1 MKEID
6 KYKKNA
12 FLVFFGTIT
21 SLIGDEIGGM
31 AISIWVAMQT
41 DSPLS
46 FAIVFS
52 INKFSRIFS
61 LFFQEALLIP

>member
-6 KYKKNA
+6 KYKKNT

-31 AISIWVAMQT
+31 AISI
-41 DSPLS
+41 
-46 FAIVFS
+46 
-52 INKFSRIFS
+52 
-61 LFFQEALLIP
+61 